1 MSETIFG
8 LISEQARGTPEA
20 PAFLVPGRADVSF
33 ARLHRRIIDMVER
46 LNAVGVGRGDRVAIV
61 LPNIPEAAVASL
73 GVMAGAAAAPL
84 NPEFKEAE
92 SEFFLSRLRPKLLLA
107 LAGKITP
114 ARAVAEKMGIPI
126 LELSPTLSAEAGA
139 FELTTQAPLAAVE
152 RGGLGGPDD
161 LALVLHTSGTS
172 ALPRTVPL
180 THRNLA
186 ASARNMARSLDLGP
200 ADRCLHMLPMF
211 HIGALV
217 DVLAAPLVS
226 GGSVICANGFS
237 APEFFRC
244 LAELRPTW
252 SQAVPT
258 MLQDIVDHA
267 AEHSGIVAGNTL
279 RLMRSVSAPLP
290 VSLLEAFES
299 AFGVPVIE
307 IYGMTET
314 AGLITSNPIGER
326 LRRPGS
332 VGVPAGPELQIV
344 DAAGSDRPRGQSGE
358 VVVRGA
364 NVMAGYLDAPAE
376 NAQGF
381 FGDWFRTGDEGYLD
395 DDGHLHLTGRL
406 KEIINRGGEKIS
418 PREVDDLL
426 LDHPAIAD
434 AATFAVA
441 HDSLGEDV
449 AAAIVLKQGA
459 SLSRQEVIDYLQ
471 PRLAYFKVPRVVHFL
486 DRIPK
491 TPGGKLQRYKLSED
505 LGSVVPEVSGSGAAY
520 ISPESPVAKAIAGM
534 WARALNVPQVGLYD
548 DFFELGGDSLKGAS
562 FINEI
567 QQAWGETVYVSAI
580 FDAPILDRF
589 EQHLNEAYPE
599 LVAKILG
606 RALRPD
612 EIASVGRVDA
622 EKLSGFRSIIPRL
635 GGDAVPA
642 GNKNPRAV
650 FVLSAPRSGS
660 TLFRAMLGGHSRL
673 FAPPELYLLSFD
685 TLADR
690 KNWFR
695 GTQRHQLEGNTRA
708 VMQIKGQSLEEAT
721 ALIDG
726 LETRALPTQ
735 DYYRMMQGW
744 LGDRLLVDKT
754 PFYSIDLDTLAR
766 VEDWFEDP
774 LYIHLT
780 LHPYGMIRSFEEA
793 RLEQLWYPRIVG
805 VDEAERRPSPYQRRE
820 MAEMVWVTLHE
831 NNLRFLQGIPSD
843 RQHRLSFEDL
853 VNAPATAMQDMS
865 AFLGLEYEPA
875 MIAPHDDQNG
885 RMTDGVHPVS
895 RMIGDMKFH
904 QHRGIDAGV
913 ADLWKEAYETDFLSD
928 EAWRVA
934 SALGY
939 DQTIADARNRK
950 EFVL

>member
-20 PAFLVPGRADVSF
+20 PAFLAPGRADASF
-33 ARLHRRIIDMVER
+33 ARLHRRILDMVER

-61 LPNIPEAAVASL
+61 LPNSPEAATASL

-84 NPEFKEAE
+84 NPEFKYAE
-92 SEFFLSRLRPKLLLA
+92 NEFFLSRLQPKLLLA
-107 LAGKITP
+107 LAGQITP

-126 LELSPTLSAEAGA
+126 LELSPTTNAEAGA
-139 FELTTQAPLAAVE
+139 FELTTQAPLAAAE

-161 LALVLHTSGTS
+161 LALFLHTSGTS

-211 HIGALV
+211 HIGALI
-217 DVLAAPLVS
+217 DVLAAPLAS
-226 GGSVICANGFS
+226 GGSVICTNGFS
-237 APEFFRC
+237 TPEFFRC
-244 LAELRPTW
+244 LAELLPTW

-267 AEHSGIVAGNTL
+267 AEHSGIVAGHNL

-290 VSLLEAFES
+290 ISLLEAFEA

-314 AGLITSNPIGER
+314 AGLITSNPVGER

-332 VGVPAGPELQIV
+332 AGVPAGPELRIV
-344 DAAGSDRPRGQSGE
+344 DAAGGRRPRRQSGE
-358 VVVRGA
+358 VIVRGA
-364 NVMAGYLDAPAE
+364 NVMAGYLDAPEE

-395 DDGHLHLTGRL
+395 DDGYLHLTGRL

-449 AAAIVLKQGA
+449 AAAIVLKRGA

-491 TPGGKLQRYKLSED
+491 TPGGKLQRYKLSEE
-505 LGSVVPEVSGSGAAY
+505 LGAVAPDAAGSETAY
-520 ISPESPVAKAIAGM
+520 VAPESPVAKAIAAM
-534 WARALNVPQVGLYD
+534 WARVLDTAEVGLYD
-548 DFFELGGDSLKGAS
+548 DFFELGGDSLRGAS
-562 FINEI
+562 FINDI
-567 QQAWGETVYVSAI
+567 QQQWGETVYVSAL

-589 EQHLNEAYPE
+589 EQHLRSAYPE
-599 LVAKILG
+599 LTAKILCHSLSPGVDAG
-606 RALRPD
+606 R
-612 EIASVGRVDA
+612 IDA
-622 EKLSGFRSIIPRL
+622 EKLAGFRDMLPRL
-635 GGDAVPA
+635 GGDAAPA
-642 GNKNPRAV
+642 RDKNPRAV
-650 FVLSAPRSGS
+650 FVLSTPRSGS

-780 LHPYGMIRSFEEA
+780 RHPYGMIRSFEEA

-831 NNLRFLQGIPSD
+831 NNLRFLRGIPGD

-853 VNAPATAMQDMS
+853 VSAPAKAMQDVS

-875 MIAPHDDQNG
+875 MIAPHDDQTA

-904 QHRGIDAGV
+904 QHRSIDAGV